1 MNENPYLN
9 DVSRSGPGGI
19 TGFMLGAIVGAGVA
33 LLFAP
38 AAGGD
43 TRRRLGDTAKKL
55 GSAAKDKLED
65 GKNTAK
71 EYLESGRQAIES
83 GREGFANARQ
93 GFERRETAGTG
104 STTPGQTGNRAAPGK
119 TGTPGYTP

>member
-1 MNENPYLN
+1 MMNENPYLN
-9 DVSRSGPGGI
+9 DVSRSGPAGI
-19 TGFMLGAIVGAGVA
+19 SGFMLGAIIGAGVA

-43 TRRRLGDTAKKL
+43 TRRRLGDTAKKI

-65 GKNTAK
+65 GKNQAR

-83 GREGFANARQ
+83 GREGFQNARQ
-93 GFERRETAGTG
+93 GFERQTADAG
-104 STTPGQTGNRAAPGK
+104 TTPGQTGHRTTPGK

>member
-9 DVSRSGPGGI
+9 DVSRSGPAGI
-19 TGFMLGAIVGAGVA
+19 SGFMLGAIVGAGVA

-55 GSAAKDKLED
+55 GSVAKDKLED
-65 GKNTAK
+65 GKNTAR

-93 GFERRETAGTG
+93 GFERRETAGAG
-104 STTPGQTGNRAAPGK
+104 STTPGQTGNRTTPGK